1 MVKSRR
7 MTITSNNLLT
17 VREAASE
24 LGLEV
29 NTLRSWVA
37 RGHIHRMGTQR
48 QKMGRPKIV
57 VDLNEVTRFIAIN
70 RSASKV
76 MP

>member
-7 MTITSNNLLT
+7 MTITSDNLLT
-17 VREAASE
+17 VSEAASA
-24 LGLEV
+24 LGLHAGTV
-29 NTLRSWVA
+29 RSWVV

-57 VDLNEVTRFIAIN
+57 VDLNELKRFVANN
-70 RSASKV
+70 RSATKV
-76 MP
+76 IA

>member
-17 VREAASE
+17 VSEAAIE
-24 LGLEV
+24 LGIQV

-48 QKMGRPKIV
+48 QKMGRPRIV
-57 VDLNEVTRFIAIN
+57 VDLNELKRFIEIN

-76 MP
+76 MS

>member
-7 MTITSNNLLT
+7 MTITSDNLLT
-17 VREAASE
+17 VGEAASE
-24 LGLEV
+24 LGVQV

-37 RGHIHRMGTQR
+37 RGHIQRMGTQR

-57 VDLNEVTRFIAIN
+57 VDLNELKRFIAIN

>member
-17 VREAASE
+17 VSEAANE
-24 LGLEV
+24 LGLQV

-48 QKMGRPKIV
+48 QKMGRPRIV
-57 VDLNEVTRFIAIN
+57 VDLNELKRFIEIN

-76 MP
+76 MS

>member
-7 MTITSNNLLT
+7 MTITSDNLMT
-17 VREAASE
+17 VYEAASA
-24 LGLEV
+24 LGLQV
-29 NTLRSWVA
+29 NTVRAWVA

-57 VDLNEVTRFIAIN
+57 VDLNELKRFIAIN

>member
-1 MVKSRR
+1 
-7 MTITSNNLLT
+7 
-17 VREAASE
+17 VRA
-24 LGLEV
+24 
-29 NTLRSWVA
+29 WVVQ
-37 RGHIHRMGTQR
+37 GHIHRMGTQR

-57 VDLNEVTRFIAIN
+57 VDLNELKRFIAIN

>member
-7 MTITSNNLLT
+7 MLIRSNNLLT
-17 VREAASE
+17 VSEAASE
-24 LGLEV
+24 LGLQAGTV
-29 NTLRSWVA
+29 RSWVV

-57 VDLNEVTRFIAIN
+57 IDLNELKRFIETN

-76 MP
+76 IP

>member
-17 VREAASE
+17 VSEAANE
-24 LGLEV
+24 LGLQV

-48 QKMGRPKIV
+48 QKMGRPRIV
-57 VDLNEVTRFIAIN
+57 VDLNELKRFIESN

-76 MP
+76 MS